1 MVRIVAFAALPHS
14 SWKML
19 TCGIEHL
26 ILKIAMTT
34 QAELLL
40 RFCGNPLVI
49 AGMRVMAGHAF
60 AIFIGHVNRR

>member
-1 MVRIVAFAALPHS
+1 MRIVAFTALPHR
-14 SWKML
+14 SWQML

-40 RFCGNPLVI
+40 RFGGNPLVI

-60 AIFIGHVNRR
+60 AIIIRHVNSR